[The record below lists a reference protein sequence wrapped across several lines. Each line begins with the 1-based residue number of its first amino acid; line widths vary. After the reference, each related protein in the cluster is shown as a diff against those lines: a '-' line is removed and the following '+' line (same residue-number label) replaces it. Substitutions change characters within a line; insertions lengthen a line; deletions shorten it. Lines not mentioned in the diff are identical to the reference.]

1 MRSQVAVPVLCAVLG
16 GVVTAAALRVTGVV
30 EPANA
35 TRTIVQQGPLL
46 AANAV
51 GGTPA
56 GDVYRSGAAGVVAVR
71 AQTVAAPPTAFDD
84 GTGESGVVTGAG
96 VVVDDQGH
104 VLTAA
109 HLVRAATSVEVDC
122 GGRRA
127 AAKVL
132 GLDPST
138 DLAVLDV
145 GTARLGLARVTL
157 GDSNEVSVG
166 DPVVA
171 LGREPGASPAL
182 AAGTIAAR
190 QRTLPAAGGGRL
202 DDVLQI
208 DADLGPSDIGGP
220 LLDGSGQVIGV
231 NTRMRTPDGGAAV
244 DLAVPAN
251 TARRVLAQMLD
262 STQKVVGG

>member
-56 GDVYRSGAAGVVAVR
+56 GEVYRTGSAGVVAVR

-84 GTGESGVVTGAG
+84 GAGESGVVTGAG

-104 VLTAA
+104 ILTAA

-122 GGRRA
+122 GGRTAVAR
-127 AAKVL
+127 VL

-138 DLAVLDV
+138 DLAVLDA
-145 GTARLGLARVTL
+145 GPQGLGVAPLSL
-157 GDSNEVSVG
+157 GNSDDVNVG

-190 QRTLPAAGGGRL
+190 QTRLPAAGGGRL
-202 DDVLQI
+202 DDVLQV

-251 TARRVLAQMLD
+251 TARRVLAQMI
-262 STQKVVGG
+262 SSSAKVTTR

>member
-16 GVVTAAALRVTGVV
+16 GAATAGALRLTGAVD
-30 EPANA
+30 PAG
-35 TRTIVQQGPLL
+35 TRTIVQQGPLMT
-46 AANAV
+46 ASAV
-51 GGTPA
+51 GGTAA
-56 GDVYRSGAAGVVAVR
+56 GDLYRSGASGVVAVR

-84 GTGESGVVTGAG
+84 GHTDSGVVTGAG

-122 GGRRA
+122 GGRSSE
-127 AAKVL
+127 AKVL

-138 DLAVLDV
+138 DLAVLEV
-145 GTARLGLARVTL
+145 STQHLGLAPLSL
-157 GDSNEVSVG
+157 GDSDAVNVG
-166 DPVVA
+166 DYVVA

-202 DDVLQI
+202 DDVLQV
-208 DADLGPSDIGGP
+208 DADLGPSDVGGP

-231 NTRMRTPDGGAAV
+231 NTRMRTADGDGAV

-251 TARRVLAQMLD
+251 TARRVLAQLVQTD
-262 STQKVVGG
+262 QKVVGG